1 MERGGRG
8 RARAFVNGRL
18 LIRSFLSL
26 LVSNIVGQAFTLWA
40 IVHLAA
46 TLGTAQFGNFSFAQI
61 VGLYGFYLA
70 DFGLSIYGSRLVA
83 HDGGKLREHVR
94 NLTWLKLALAGACYA
109 VIAGVAF
116 ATPDAGGVRSLIL
129 IHGLVVF
136 PAALSLEWVY
146 QGLEHMDV
154 VGISRVLKGVVFG
167 VLVVALVSAPEH
179 VALASAFYVGG
190 MGAASAALF
199 VIFLRKH
206 GWPAGMPSR
215 SSLVALLSTAAP
227 LAAGVFVYQINV
239 NFGTFALGVLSTS
252 DSVGVFSSAYKIVL
266 FMSGFVVIAAANA
279 TFPQMVQAYARSTA
293 QFREIVGKLLRFFAL
308 FSFPIGVGGGL
319 LASRIIGL
327 LYPPQYADSVIVL
340 QVAIWAIV
348 LMMFRVVVEN
358 ALLASGARRQ
368 YMLGYASAGVVTIA
382 GNLAL
387 VPSLG
392 ILAPAVVA
400 VAAESLL
407 LARFIATCR
416 FIRFREAAATAVRP
430 LAAALLM
437 GGVLAFIPL
446 GLFAS
451 LALGAAAYAV
461 FALMLGVVSPGDI
474 RGYLAMVRQR
484 VS

>member
-1 MERGGRG
+1 
-8 RARAFVNGRL
+8 VNGRL

-26 LVSNIVGQAFTLWA
+26 LVSNILGQAFTLWA

-83 HDGGKLREHVR
+83 HDGANLRLHVR
-94 NLTWLKLALAGACYA
+94 NITWLKVALAVACYA
-109 VIAGVAF
+109 VIAGAAL
-116 ATPDAGGVRSLIL
+116 ATPDAGGIRSLIL

-136 PAALSLEWVY
+136 PAAVSLEWVY
-146 QGLEHMDV
+146 QGLEKMDI
-154 VGISRVLKGVVFG
+154 VGISRVLKGIVFG

-179 VALASAFYVGG
+179 VAPASVFYVAG
-190 MGAASAALF
+190 MGVASAALL
-199 VIFLRKH
+199 VIFVRTH
-206 GWPAGMPSR
+206 GWPGGLPSR
-215 SSLVALLSTAAP
+215 ATLTGILATAAP

-239 NFGTFALGVLSTS
+239 NFGTFALGVLSSS
-252 DSVGVFSSAYKIVL
+252 DSVGIFSSAYKIVL

-279 TFPQMVQAYARSTA
+279 TFPQMVKAYARSTT
-293 QFREIVGKLLRFFAL
+293 QFREIVGKLLRFFAF

-327 LYPPQYADSVIVL
+327 LYPPQYAGSVIVL

-348 LMMFRVVVEN
+348 FMMFRVVVEN
-358 ALLASGARRQ
+358 ALLASGARRH
-368 YMLGYASAGVVTIA
+368 YMFGYASAGIVTIV
-382 GNLAL
+382 GNLVL

-407 LARFIATCR
+407 LVRFVATCR
-416 FIRFREAAATAVRP
+416 FIRFSEAAATAVKP

-437 GGVLAFIPL
+437 GAVMAAIPL
-446 GLFAS
+446 GLFGS
-451 LALGAAAYAV
+451 LGLGVAAYAF
-461 FALMLGVVSPGDI
+461 FALILGVVKIEDL
-474 RGYLAMVRQR
+474 RGYLAMVRR
-484 VS
+484 